1 MGSEVPQQQQA
12 VHVPTAASAADHPVW
27 SEYNQRWF
35 EIWHDGLHKGQ
46 VGTSSL
52 TLITMVDMCCV
63 ETGGILV
70 ADPGSFA

>member
-12 VHVPTAASAADHPVW
+12 VHVPAAASAEHPVW

-35 EIWHDGLHKGQ
+35 EIWHDGLQKGQ
-46 VGTSSL
+46 VGISNL

-63 ETGGILV
+63 GIGGTIV
-70 ADPGSFA
+70 VDAGSFA